1 MKSLFIK
8 EEILFTGEQLL
19 SYWSYTHHDLPGDS
33 ILAFIGPCQVDEKY
47 IVGIDHYLKKTQIK
61 SERMLHF
68 LVEHFDQ
75 ELEKAILRQKLLVD
89 IVKDKLNHRLK
100 GDVLQRWGDD
110 LYDTEYKL
118 TVSATV
124 RTPVSTKIHL
134 GINISS
140 QNTPVKARGLNDYG
154 IDAHDISQ
162 AVMDQYRMDMRL
174 ISEKLWKIR
183 RVRWYRRVLTWQ
195 LIGQTRQ
202 KHFQSLVMRVLL
214 T

>member
-19 SYWSYTHHDLPGDS
+19 SYWSYIRYDLPGDS
-33 ILAFIGPCQVDEKY
+33 IIAFIGPCQVDEKY
-47 IVGIDHYLKKTQIK
+47 IVGIDHYRKKTQIK

-68 LVEHFDQ
+68 LVEHFDL

-140 QNTPVKARGLNDYG
+140 QNTPVKTRGLNDYG

-183 RVRWYRRVLTWQ
+183 S
-195 LIGQTRQ
+195 IE
-202 KHFQSLVMRVLL
+202 
-214 T
+214 

>member
-1 MKSLFIK
+1 MKSLFVK

-19 SYWSYTHHDLPGDS
+19 SYWSYTHYDIPGDS
-33 ILAFIGPCQVDEKY
+33 IIAFIGPCQVDAQY
-47 IVGIDHYLKKTQIK
+47 IVGIDHYQKKTQIK

-68 LVEHFDQ
+68 LVEHFDLD
-75 ELEKAILRQKLLVD
+75 LEKTILRQKLLVD
-89 IVKDKLNHRLK
+89 IVKDKLNHRLN

-110 LYDTEYKL
+110 LYDTDYKL

-134 GINISS
+134 GVNISS
-140 QNTPVKARGLNDYG
+140 QNTPVKARGLTDYG
-154 IDAHDISQ
+154 IDTNDISQ

-183 RVRWYRRVLTWQ
+183 S
-195 LIGQTRQ
+195 IE
-202 KHFQSLVMRVLL
+202 
-214 T
+214 